1 MKDRILKAFFES
13 RLFPHY
19 TCLKVMDTQLIITF
33 AILVIALILFLTEKL
48 PADLVALLVAV
59 ALGVTGVLTPQETF
73 SGFSRTAVI
82 TIMAIF
88 ILTEALQRTGVAEQV
103 GNILQKVGGGSE
115 LRLVVAV
122 MVSGAF
128 MSLFM
133 NNIAAAAVLLP
144 AASGAAKKSG
154 VNTSRLLMP
163 LAFGTILGGMATLL
177 TTSNIVVNSILY
189 DNNIAGFSLYD
200 FAPVGIPLTIAGILY
215 VAFIGLKKLP
225 GDSPIERTLAPD
237 KQEQDDL
244 IAAYHLGENLFRA
257 GVPEESSLIDKPL
270 SESHLREDFGVSV
283 VAIERE
289 DKKLFALSPDTEIKH
304 GDILILEGD
313 EEDFRR
319 RDVQPFMNY
328 LPASEWHESDL
339 ESRAVEVVEAMLT
352 PRSRLIGETLRSSHF
367 REKYG
372 MSVLAIWRGENEII
386 ADLADIP
393 LTFGDALLLQGT
405 RDKLAVL
412 SDDADLILLMSSE
425 ETAITVP
432 SKGRAALM
440 IFVATLVLAIILPD
454 LTAAVMLGG
463 ALAMML
469 TGILTTQQAYASI
482 SWKTVFLVAGMLPM
496 GIALTK
502 TSAAALMANGVVAAL
517 GSFGAMG
524 LLAGLMLIT
533 ILLVQ
538 AVNGAVVAAI
548 LAPIAINIAQQTGAN
563 PRALAMGVALATSMA
578 FITPLGHAV
587 NILVMSPGGY
597 SFRDYMKVGLP
608 LTIILFIV
616 AMIFIPLFWSL

>member
-1 MKDRILKAFFES
+1 
-13 RLFPHY
+13 
-19 TCLKVMDTQLIITF
+19 MDTQLIITF
-33 AILVIALILFLTEKL
+33 SILAVALILFLTEKI

-59 ALGVTGVLTPQETF
+59 ALGVSGVLTPQETF
-73 SGFSRTAVI
+73 SGFSRAAVI

-88 ILTEALQRTGVAEQV
+88 ILTEALQRTGVTEQV
-103 GNILQKVGGGSE
+103 GNILQKVGGRSE
-115 LRLVVAV
+115 LRLVIAV
-122 MVSGAF
+122 MAAGAF
-128 MSLFM
+128 LSLFM

-144 AASGAAKKSG
+144 AASGAAKKAD

-177 TTSNIVVNSILY
+177 TTSNIVVNSVLL
-189 DNNIAGFSLYD
+189 DNKVDPFSLYD

-215 VAFIGLKKLP
+215 VAFIGRRQLP
-225 GDSPIERTLAPD
+225 GESPIERTLAPN
-237 KQEQDDL
+237 KEEQRDL

-257 GVPEESSLIDKPL
+257 RVPEKSSLIDKPL
-270 SESHLREDFGVSV
+270 SDSHLREDFGVSV
-283 VAIERE
+283 VAIERKN
-289 DKKLFALSPDTEIKH
+289 KKLFALSPDTEIKH
-304 GDILILEGD
+304 GDTLVLEGD

-319 RDVQPFMNY
+319 RDVEPFMEF
-328 LPASEWHESDL
+328 LPASEWHEGDL

-352 PRSRLIGETLRSSHF
+352 PRSRLIGETLRSAHF

-372 MSVLAIWRGENEII
+372 MSVLAVWRGDTEII
-386 ADLADIP
+386 ADLADLP
-393 LTFGDALLLQGT
+393 LAFGDALLLQGT
-405 RDKLAVL
+405 RDRLAVL
-412 SDDADLILLMSSE
+412 SDDADLILLMSKE

-432 SKGRAALM
+432 NKGRAALM
-440 IFVATLVLAIILPD
+440 IFVATLILAIVLPD

-469 TGILTTQQAYASI
+469 TGILTTQQAYSSI

-502 TSAAALMANGVVAAL
+502 TNAAALMADGVIGTL
-517 GSFGAMG
+517 GPFGALG
-524 LLAGLMLIT
+524 LLAGLFIIT
-533 ILLVQ
+533 TLLVQ
-538 AVNGAVVAAI
+538 AVSGAVVAAI
-548 LAPIAINIAQQTGAN
+548 VAPVAINLANQTNTN

-597 SFRDYMKVGLP
+597 GFRDYVKIGLP
-608 LTIILFIV
+608 LTVILFVIV
-616 AMIFIPLFWSL
+616 MIFLPLFWKL

>member
-1 MKDRILKAFFES
+1 
-13 RLFPHY
+13 
-19 TCLKVMDTQLIITF
+19 MDTQLIITF

-59 ALGVTGVLTPQETF
+59 ALGVSGVLTPQETF
-73 SGFSRTAVI
+73 SGFSRSAVI

-128 MSLFM
+128 LSLFM

-144 AASGAAKKSG
+144 AASGAAKKAG

-177 TTSNIVVNSILY
+177 TTSNIVVNSILI
-189 DNNIAGFSLYD
+189 DNKLEGFSLYD
-200 FAPVGIPLTIAGILY
+200 FAPVGIPMTIAGILY
-215 VAFIGLKKLP
+215 VAFIGRKQLP
-225 GDSPIERTLAPD
+225 GESPIERTLAPNRE
-237 KQEQDDL
+237 EQHDL

-257 GVPEESSLIDKPL
+257 RVPEKSSLIDKPL
-270 SESHLREDFGVSV
+270 SASHLREDFGVSV
-283 VAIERE
+283 VAIERKN
-289 DKKLFALSPDTEIKH
+289 KKLFALSPETEIKR
-304 GDILILEGD
+304 GDTLVLEGD
-313 EEDFRR
+313 EEDFRK
-319 RDVQPFMNY
+319 RDVQPYMEF
-328 LPASEWHESDL
+328 LPASEWHDSDL

-352 PRSRLIGETLRSSHF
+352 PRSRLIGETLRSAHF

-393 LTFGDALLLQGT
+393 LAFGDALLLQGT
-405 RDKLAVL
+405 REKFAVL
-412 SDDADLILLMSSE
+412 SDDADLILLMSKE

-432 SKGRAALM
+432 NKGRVALM
-440 IFVATLVLAIILPD
+440 IFVATLILAVILPD
-454 LTAAVMLGG
+454 LTAAIMLGG

-482 SWKTVFLVAGMLPM
+482 SWKTVFLVAGMLPL

-502 TSAAALMANGVVAAL
+502 TKAATILADGVVSSL
-517 GSFGAMG
+517 GTFGAIG
-524 LLAGLMLIT
+524 LLAGLFIVT
-533 ILLVQ
+533 TLLVQ
-538 AVNGAVVAAI
+538 AVSGAVVAAI
-548 LAPIAINIAQQTGAN
+548 IAPVAINVAQQTN
-563 PRALAMGVALATSMA
+563 TSPRTLAMGVAIATSMA

-597 SFRDYMKVGLP
+597 SFRDYVRIGLP

-616 AMIFIPLFWSL
+616 AMIFLPLFWSL

>member
-1 MKDRILKAFFES
+1 
-13 RLFPHY
+13 
-19 TCLKVMDTQLIITF
+19 MDTQLIITF
-33 AILVIALILFLTEKL
+33 SILVIAFILFLTEKL

-59 ALGVTGVLTPQETF
+59 ALGVSGVLTPQETF
-73 SGFSRTAVI
+73 SGFSRSAVI

-122 MVSGAF
+122 MIAGAF

-144 AASGAAKKSG
+144 AASGAAKKSD

-177 TTSNIVVNSILY
+177 TTSNIVVNSVLH
-189 DNNIAGFSLYD
+189 DNNIEPFSLYD
-200 FAPVGIPLTIAGILY
+200 FAPVGIPLTVAGILY
-215 VAFIGLKKLP
+215 VALLGRKSLP
-225 GDSPIERTLAPD
+225 GESPLERTLAPN
-237 KQEQDDL
+237 KEEQRDL

-257 GVPEESSLIDKPL
+257 RVPEKSSLIDKPL
-270 SESHLREDFGVSV
+270 SASHLREDFGVSV
-283 VAIERE
+283 VAIERK

-304 GDILILEGD
+304 GDTLVLEGD

-319 RDVQPFMNY
+319 RDVEPFMEF
-328 LPASEWHESDL
+328 LPAAEWQESDL

-352 PRSRLIGETLRSSHF
+352 PRSRLIGETLRSAHF

-393 LTFGDALLLQGT
+393 LAFGDALLLQGT

-412 SDDADLILLMSSE
+412 SDDADLILLMSKE

-432 SKGRAALM
+432 NKGRAALL
-440 IFVATLVLAIILPD
+440 IFVSTLVFAIFLPD
-454 LTAAVMLGG
+454 LTPAIMLGG

-469 TGILTTQQAYASI
+469 TGILSTQQAYASI

-502 TSAAALMANGVVAAL
+502 TNAAGLMANGVVATL
-517 GSFGAMG
+517 GTFGSLG
-524 LLAGLMLIT
+524 LLAGLFLVT
-533 ILLVQ
+533 LLMVQ
-538 AVNGAVVAAI
+538 AVSGAVVAAVI
-548 LAPIAINIAQQTGAN
+548 APVAIKVAQETGTN
-563 PRALAMGVALATSMA
+563 PRALAMGVAIATSMA

-597 SFRDYMKVGLP
+597 GFRDYVKIGLP
-608 LTIILFIV
+608 LTVILFFV
-616 AMIFIPLFWSL
+616 AMIFLPLFWSL

>member
-1 MKDRILKAFFES
+1 
-13 RLFPHY
+13 
-19 TCLKVMDTQLIITF
+19 MDTQLIITF

-59 ALGVTGVLTPQETF
+59 ALGVSGVLTPQETF
-73 SGFSRTAVI
+73 SGFSRSAVI

-103 GNILQKVGGGSE
+103 GNILQKVGGKSE
-115 LRLVVAV
+115 LRLVIAV

-128 MSLFM
+128 LSLFM

-144 AASGAAKKSG
+144 AASGAAKKAG

-177 TTSNIVVNSILY
+177 TTSNIVVNSILI
-189 DNNIAGFSLYD
+189 DNKIEGFSLYD
-200 FAPVGIPLTIAGILY
+200 FAPVGIPMTVAGILY
-215 VAFIGLKKLP
+215 VAFIGRKQLP
-225 GDSPIERTLAPD
+225 GESPLERTLAPNKED
-237 KQEQDDL
+237 RHDL

-257 GVPEESSLIDKPL
+257 RVPEKSSLINKPL
-270 SESHLREDFGVSV
+270 SDSHLREDFGVSV
-283 VAIERE
+283 VAIERKN
-289 DKKLFALSPDTEIKH
+289 KKLFALSPETEIKR
-304 GDILILEGD
+304 GDTLVLEGD

-319 RDVQPFMNY
+319 RDVQPFMEF
-328 LPASEWHESDL
+328 LPASEWHDSDL

-352 PRSRLIGETLRSSHF
+352 PRSRLIGETLRSAHF

-393 LTFGDALLLQGT
+393 FAFGDALLLQGT
-405 RDKLAVL
+405 REKLAVL
-412 SDDADLILLMSSE
+412 SDDADLILLMSKE

-432 SKGRAALM
+432 NKGRVALM
-440 IFVATLVLAIILPD
+440 IFVATLILAVILPD
-454 LTAAVMLGG
+454 LTAAIMLGG

-482 SWKTVFLVAGMLPM
+482 SWKTIFLVAGMLPM
-496 GIALTK
+496 GIALGTK
-502 TSAAALMANGVVAAL
+502 TNAAELLANGVVATL
-517 GSFGAMG
+517 GTFGAIG
-524 LLAGLMLIT
+524 LLAGLFIVT
-533 ILLVQ
+533 TLLVQ
-538 AVNGAVVAAI
+538 AVSGAVVAAI
-548 LAPIAINIAQQTGAN
+548 IAPVAINVAQQTN
-563 PRALAMGVALATSMA
+563 TSPRTMAMGVAIATSMA

-597 SFRDYMKVGLP
+597 GFRDYVRIGTP

-616 AMIFIPLFWSL
+616 AMICLPLFWSL